1 MFKIEC
7 NIFLWKMLP
16 SMAQPTSF
24 PFAFLFGRDSAQF
37 AYWITKDLVG
47 RSLLCSRALI
57 KYSTKCY
64 ILSLPPLY
72 CFSSPFQT
80 SPNHLLSVCCVGIHH
95 CVTPFQTP
103 TDWLLSPLP
112 SSLSI
117 LPLTPLSCRQ
127 ILILHAETVVA
138 FSMAAMVGMLYQKAG
153 PSIAASLDE
162 RAVAIEETLSVA
174 KADKIAELEA
184 AIAEEKTVP
193 SSLAAISE
201 IFELNKEVAAMAS
214 EVQYRADLAENEA
227 AVYKELNFLMQIE
240 NETKNAEKQLLIDQV
255 VAGVL
260 AEAGAQEGAIL
271 KQCVADLSALSASQ

>member
-1 MFKIEC
+1 
-7 NIFLWKMLP
+7 
-16 SMAQPTSF
+16 
-24 PFAFLFGRDSAQF
+24 
-37 AYWITKDLVG
+37 
-47 RSLLCSRALI
+47 
-57 KYSTKCY
+57 
-64 ILSLPPLY
+64 
-72 CFSSPFQT
+72 
-80 SPNHLLSVCCVGIHH
+80 
-95 CVTPFQTP
+95 
-103 TDWLLSPLP
+103 
-112 SSLSI
+112 
-117 LPLTPLSCRQ
+117 
-127 ILILHAETVVA
+127 
-138 FSMAAMVGMLYQKAG
+138 MAAMVGMLYQKAG

>member
-1 MFKIEC
+1 MQH
-7 NIFLWKMLP
+7 FLVEDVAVYGTAHIVSLCFPFRSRFCTVCILDNQRSCGTFFALQSCLDQIQHKMLY
-16 SMAQPTSF
+16 F
-24 PFAFLFGRDSAQF
+24 
-37 AYWITKDLVG
+37 
-47 RSLLCSRALI
+47 
-57 KYSTKCY
+57 
-64 ILSLPPLY
+64 SLPY

-138 FSMAAMVGMLYQKAG
+138 FSMATMVGMLYQKAG

>member
-1 MFKIEC
+1 LSRVARAIPRTSRVAQTVRHMGAAAAPAEESISA
-7 NIFLWKMLP
+7 
-16 SMAQPTSF
+16 SMTGTTG
-24 PFAFLFGRDSAQF
+24 FGA
-37 AYWITKDLVG
+37 
-47 RSLLCSRALI
+47 ALALGGGYAI
-57 KYSTKCY
+57 A
-64 ILSLPPLY
+64 
-72 CFSSPFQT
+72 
-80 SPNHLLSVCCVGIHH
+80 NE
-95 CVTPFQTP
+95 
-103 TDWLLSPLP
+103 
-112 SSLSI
+112 
-117 LPLTPLSCRQ
+117 

-138 FSMAAMVGMLYQKAG
+138 FSMATMVGMLYQKAG